1 LERTVEEQK
10 KSLDE
15 AREKLFV
22 SNEELRTASE
32 ALAAMNDQLLLD
44 SEKMRQQSDIILRQE
59 GLEMSDQDLGV
70 TRIKDAE
77 LEIRRLNKSLT
88 DFQNAIYRS
97 SIVSMT
103 NKAGDIVFLNDNFVK
118 TSGYSREEL
127 MGKNH
132 RLINSGYHPRS
143 FWAGMW
149 RTISSGETWRGR
161 VKSKRKD
168 GTYFWVDTFVM
179 PFIDDHG
186 RVTSYMSIRNDI
198 TQVKNAEDELMQ
210 KRVLL
215 EEASRIANI
224 GYWVQDKKSG
234 EINISNEMLSL
245 FGITEAEYQNDRTIL
260 QAMVHPDDASKVQML
275 TEPLD
280 PGMASVQAD
289 YRIRRKDGS
298 TRWIHQ
304 KVDFGN
310 STSVEDKILGTVQDI
325 TERKLSEDLLREFNE
340 RFELLMKATQDAI
353 WDMDLGKDVIIWNHA
368 LPEIFG
374 YDEGYLRTKA
384 SWWESRL
391 HPEDRANVIAGFS
404 AAIER
409 KENKWTSYFRFE
421 CADGSFKHVYNRSYI
436 LYEDKKPV
444 RVIGSIQD
452 ISDRVKAGQE
462 IEKLSLVA
470 SKTNNGVMITDKDG
484 MIEWVNESFSKLTGY
499 SLDEIKG
506 KKPTFLQGR
515 ETDKDTI
522 RRISAKL
529 REREIISEEIINYT
543 KSGRKVWLQLDV
555 APVFDDRGRLTNFIS
570 IQTNITELKE
580 FENSIIVI
588 ARELS
593 SLIENANV
601 PIFGVDT
608 YGNINEWNSVSAK
621 LMEYGKNE
629 VLGIHWKTIFPQ
641 EDDSQAFEQAIAKAM
656 KDHSTSNF
664 ELPVKTKSGSRV
676 ILLASTSPRRN
687 NNDEI
692 TGVLFVGQNITELT
706 DYRNNLERIVNERT
720 LELHAALKKEK
731 DLVKMKTQFV
741 SIASHEFRTPLTSIA
756 LAAGFIKRYKEKI
769 TPQSLDEKILNI
781 EKQVNNMTFLLDDIL
796 MIGKVEA
803 GKMPVN
809 EQPIN
814 IGEFMAGLCNE
825 VAKANGNTHEIHLT
839 QNLRYHEIMSDEKL
853 LRNIVINLLTNA
865 IKFSPNAGRVDVE
878 MTTKNELLYLK
889 VADYGI
895 GIPEK
900 DIQNLFEPFYRAGNV
915 TSIQG
920 TGLGLSIIKKAVELL
935 KGNIRVSSEVG
946 VGTEIN
952 VELPI

>member
-1 LERTVEEQK
+1 
-10 KSLDE
+10 
-15 AREKLFV
+15 
-22 SNEELRTASE
+22 
-32 ALAAMNDQLLLD
+32 
-44 SEKMRQQSDIILRQE
+44 
-59 GLEMSDQDLGV
+59 
-70 TRIKDAE
+70 
-77 LEIRRLNKSLT
+77 
-88 DFQNAIYRS
+88 
-97 SIVSMT
+97 
-103 NKAGDIVFLNDNFVK
+103 
-118 TSGYSREEL
+118 
-127 MGKNH
+127 
-132 RLINSGYHPRS
+132 
-143 FWAGMW
+143 
-149 RTISSGETWRGR
+149 
-161 VKSKRKD
+161 
-168 GTYFWVDTFVM
+168 
-179 PFIDDHG
+179 
-186 RVTSYMSIRNDI
+186 
-198 TQVKNAEDELMQ
+198 
-210 KRVLL
+210 
-215 EEASRIANI
+215 
-224 GYWVQDKKSG
+224 
-234 EINISNEMLSL
+234 
-245 FGITEAEYQNDRTIL
+245 
-260 QAMVHPDDASKVQML
+260 
-275 TEPLD
+275 
-280 PGMASVQAD
+280 
-289 YRIRRKDGS
+289 
-298 TRWIHQ
+298 
-304 KVDFGN
+304 
-310 STSVEDKILGTVQDI
+310 
-325 TERKLSEDLLREFNE
+325 
-340 RFELLMKATQDAI
+340 
-353 WDMDLGKDVIIWNHA
+353 
-368 LPEIFG
+368 
-374 YDEGYLRTKA
+374 
-384 SWWESRL
+384 
-391 HPEDRANVIAGFS
+391 VIAGFS

-409 KENKWTSYFRFE
+409 KENKWTAYFRFE
-421 CADGSFKHVYNRSYI
+421 CADGTFKHVYNRSYI
-436 LYEDKKPV
+436 LYEDKGPV

-452 ISDRVKAGQE
+452 ISDRVKASQE

-499 SLDEIKG
+499 PLDEIKG
-506 KKPTFLQGR
+506 QKPTFLQGR
-515 ETDKDTI
+515 ETDKNTV

-555 APVFDDRGRLTNFIS
+555 APVFDDAGRLTNFIS

-629 VLGIHWKTIFPQ
+629 VMGIPWKAIFTQ
-641 EDDSQAFEQAIAKAM
+641 ADDSQAFELAIAKAM

-664 ELPVKTKSGSRV
+664 ELPVMTKSGSRV

-706 DYRNNLERIVNERT
+706 DYRNNLEKIVNERT

-769 TPQSLDEKILNI
+769 TPQALDEKILNI

-803 GKMPVN
+803 GKMPVS

-814 IGEFMAGLCNE
+814 IGEFMTNLCNE
-825 VAKANGNTHEIHLT
+825 VSKANGNTHRINLT
-839 QNLRYHEIMSDEKL
+839 QTLRYREIMSDEKL

-865 IKFSPNAGRVDVE
+865 IKFSPNAGRVDVTT
-878 MTTKNELLYLK
+878 MTKNELLYLK
-889 VADYGI
+889 VTDYGI

-900 DIQNLFEPFYRAGNV
+900 DIQNLFEPFYRGTNV
-915 TSIQG
+915 SSIQG

-935 KGNIRVSSEVG
+935 KGNIKVTSAVG
-946 VGTEIN
+946 AGTEIN